1 MTPADETKWA
11 LLCARIR
18 SISLTF
24 NLYREFECG
33 AARMPALCRTGWR
46 RLGHPPHE

>member
-1 MTPADETKWA
+1 MTPASEKKWA

-24 NLYREFECG
+24 KLYREFECG
-33 AARMPALCRTGWR
+33 AARIPASSRSGWR
-46 RLGHPPHE
+46 HL